1 MKTILRVA
9 KTELRT
15 LFYSPIAWF
24 LMVVFF
30 IQCGLKYVGTIKN
43 IARTQELGGMEINL
57 LNNLTSGIFAGF
69 SGLFPTVIQ
78 VLYLYIPLLTMS
90 LISRET
96 GSGTIKLLYSS
107 PVKMREIILGK
118 YLAMMV
124 YCLLLAAIVSVYVIS
139 GILHIKHPETGMLM
153 TGLLGFYLLL
163 CAYSAIGLF
172 MSTLTT
178 YQVVAAIASFIMIGI
193 LSYIGDLWQRVAFVR
208 ELTYFLSISGRTQ
221 KMLAGLLTT
230 KDVVYFILI
239 VFIFLGF
246 STLRLK
252 GGMESK
258 PWTVKALRYAG
269 VLAVAFLVGYITSIP
284 GFIGYYDATNTKTNT
299 ITPRVQQII
308 KDLGDDPME
317 VTAYANLVEPHYYL
331 GNPDSYKQNQGR
343 WDNYLRFKD
352 NIGLKTVS
360 YYDSALGFPALFQIY
375 PGKTLKEIADQ
386 NAKKYDM
393 ELEDY
398 LTPQQIRKT
407 IDLRGESNR
416 YVMQVKWK
424 GEKAWLRVFDD
435 SQTWPSETE
444 VAVVLKRLQKA
455 RMPKV
460 GFITG
465 ELERDIDKLSERDY
479 KLLTNYAPFRHSM
492 VNQGFDVQTVVLETE
507 DIPADLSALVLA
519 DPRQELTT
527 AARARLVQYINRGGN
542 LLIAGEPG
550 RQALM
555 NPLLKELGI
564 QMTEGLLI
572 GETQYEPPTVL
583 MQELDPSVI
592 NLFKP
597 LAGFVKD
604 SVPVSMSG
612 AAGLTWTDSG
622 AFTVQPLLKTKPHIV
637 WNRIKPYDPELMV
650 VARVDP
656 TASTQA
662 EIRIRAATGRNKDLG
677 VVSFSPADGDIM
689 GPITTAVSLS
699 RKINNK
705 EQHIIVASDADFLS
719 TKEMGRDGT
728 ANFAF
733 STGIFSWLTCG
744 EFPILAVRDPAP
756 DNRIKVTLKEAGVLR
771 IIYIW
776 VVPGILLVFGTVL
789 LIRRKRK

>member
-24 LMVVFF
+24 LMIVFF
-30 IQCGLKYVGTIKN
+30 IQCGLKYMGTIKA

-57 LNNLTSGIFAGF
+57 LQRLTSGIFTGF
-69 SGLFPTVIQ
+69 SGLFPTVVQ
-78 VLYLYIPLLTMS
+78 VLYLYIPLLTMG

-107 PVKMREIILGK
+107 PVKVREIVLGK

-124 YCLLLAAIVSVYVIS
+124 YSLLLAAIVGIFVIS
-139 GILHIKHPETGMLM
+139 GIVHIKHPETGMLM
-153 TGLLGFYLLL
+153 TGMFGFYLLL

-178 YQVVAAIASFIMIGI
+178 YQVVAAIASFIMIGV
-193 LSYIGDLWQRVAFVR
+193 LSYIGDLWQRIAFVR

-221 KMLAGLLTT
+221 KMMEGLLTT
-230 KDVVYFILI
+230 KDVVYFITI

-246 STLRLK
+246 STYRLK
-252 GGMESK
+252 DGMESK

-269 VLAVAFLVGYITSIP
+269 VLAIAFLVGYVTSIP

-308 KDLGDDPME
+308 KDMGDEPME
-317 VTAYANLVEPHYYL
+317 VTAYANLVERHYYL
-331 GNPDSYKQNQGR
+331 GDPDSYKRNQAR

-352 NIGLKTVS
+352 NISLNTIS
-360 YYDSALGFPALFQIY
+360 YYDSALDFPIFDIY

-398 LTPQQIRKT
+398 LSPKQIRKV
-407 IDLRGESNR
+407 IDLRPESNR

-444 VAVVLKRLQKA
+444 MAVVLRRLQKA
-455 RMPKV
+455 NIPKV

-465 ELERDIDKLSERDY
+465 DLERDIDKLTERDY
-479 KLLTNYAPFRHSM
+479 KLLTNHASARHSM
-492 VNQGFDVQTVVLETE
+492 INQGFDVQTVVLETE
-507 DIPADLSALVLA
+507 EIPKNLSALVLA
-519 DPRQELTT
+519 DPRQELT
-527 AARARLVQYINRGGN
+527 AAAKARLVQYINGGGN
-542 LLIAGEPG
+542 LLICGEPG

-564 QMTEGLLI
+564 QMMDGLLI
-572 GETQYEPPTVL
+572 GENQYEPPTVL
-583 MQELDPSVI
+583 MQNLDTSAVH
-592 NLFKP
+592 LFKP

-604 SVPVSMSG
+604 SVPVSMAG

-622 AFTVQPLLKTKPHIV
+622 AFTVQSLLRTKPRVV

-650 VARVDP
+650 AARVDP

-662 EIRIRAATGRNKDLG
+662 EMRVRAATGRNKDLG
-677 VVSFSPADGDIM
+677 VMSFSTADGDMM

-699 RKINNK
+699 RKIHNK
-705 EQHIIVASDADFLS
+705 EQRIIVTSDADFLS

-733 STGIFSWLTCG
+733 STGIFSWLTGG
-744 EFPILAVRDPAP
+744 EFPILADRDPAL

-771 IIYIW
+771 TVYVWI
-776 VVPGILLVFGTVL
+776 VPGILLVFGTVL

>member
-1 MKTILRVA
+1 MKTIFRVA
-9 KTELRT
+9 KTELKT

-24 LMVVFF
+24 LMIVLF
-30 IQCGLKYVGTIKN
+30 IQCGLKYMGSIKG

-57 LNNLTSGIFAGF
+57 LNNLTAGIFTGF

-107 PVKMREIILGK
+107 PVKVREIVLGK
-118 YLAMMV
+118 YLAMLV
-124 YCLLLAAIVSVYVIS
+124 YSLLLAAIVAVYVIS
-139 GILHIKHPETGMLM
+139 GIVHIKHPETGMLM
-153 TGLLGFYLLL
+153 TGMLGFYLLL

-178 YQVVAAIASFIMIGI
+178 YQVVAAIATFIMIGV
-193 LSYIGDLWQRVAFVR
+193 LSYIGDLWQRIAFVR

-221 KMLAGLLTT
+221 KMMGGLVTT
-230 KDVVYFILI
+230 KDVVYFIMI

-246 STLRLK
+246 STYRLK
-252 GGMESK
+252 DGMESK

-269 VLAVAFLVGYITSIP
+269 VLGIAFFVGYVTSIP
-284 GFIGYYDATNTKTNT
+284 GFIGYYDATNTKANT

-308 KDLGDDPME
+308 KDLGDDPIE

-331 GNPDSYKQNQGR
+331 GNPDSYKQNQAR

-360 YYDSALGFPALFQIY
+360 YYDSALDYPLFQIY
-375 PGKTLKEIADQ
+375 PGKDLKEIADQ
-386 NAKKYDM
+386 HAKKYDM
-393 ELEDY
+393 ELDDY
-398 LTPQQIRKT
+398 LAPQQIQKM

-424 GEKAWLRVFDD
+424 GEKAWLRVFND
-435 SQTWPSETE
+435 SQVWPSETE
-444 VAVVLKRLQKA
+444 VAVVLRRVQKA
-455 RMPKV
+455 HIPKV

-465 ELERDIDKLSERDY
+465 ELERDIDKLNEPDY
-479 KLLTNYAPFRHSM
+479 KLLTNYAPSRHSM
-492 VNQGFDVQTVVLETE
+492 INQGFDVQTVVLETE

-519 DPRQELTT
+519 DPRQELTA

-542 LLIAGEPG
+542 LLICGEPR
-550 RQALM
+550 RQALI

-564 QMTEGLLI
+564 QMTDGLLI
-572 GETQYEPPTVL
+572 GETEYEPPTVL
-583 MQELDPSVI
+583 MTDLDSSVVHM
-592 NLFKP
+592 FKP

-604 SVPVSMSG
+604 TVPVSMVG

-622 AFTVQPLLKTKPHIV
+622 AFAVQPLLRTKPHIV

-650 VARVDP
+650 VARVNP

-677 VVSFSPADGDIM
+677 VVSFSPADGDVM

-705 EQHIIVASDADFLS
+705 EQHIIVTSDADFLS
-719 TKEMGRDGT
+719 TKEMGRDAT
-728 ANFAF
+728 ANFVF
-733 STGIFSWLTCG
+733 SNGIFSWLTGG
-744 EFPILAVRDPAP
+744 EFPILAARDPAL